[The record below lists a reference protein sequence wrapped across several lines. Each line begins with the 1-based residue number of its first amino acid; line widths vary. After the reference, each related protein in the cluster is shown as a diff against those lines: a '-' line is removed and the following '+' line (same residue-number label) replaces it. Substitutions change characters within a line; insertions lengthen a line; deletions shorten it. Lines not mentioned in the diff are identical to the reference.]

1 MALSASRFHCLQWT
15 GLAKLM
21 LDAITAGSASLH
33 TRRCRLMDQFQTLEK
48 FQSECLIFIDKGYHE
63 IVIPDHTF
71 TFCTK
76 QPATREVRF

>member
-1 MALSASRFHCLQWT
+1 
-15 GLAKLM
+15 
-21 LDAITAGSASLH
+21 
-33 TRRCRLMDQFQTLEK
+33 MDQFQTLEK